1 MTQLTLNL
9 SDHAAQQVAALAA
22 LEGRGIGE
30 YVAAIVE
37 EKLLGDPALEL
48 QLLSSLSDDDV
59 LAMADMQMPPDE
71 DARMSELLDR
81 NREGQLLP
89 LEREDLDGFLRI
101 CTQGTLKKAMGLA
114 EAVRRGLRPP
124 LGS

>member
-1 MTQLTLNL
+1 M
-9 SDHAAQQVAALAA
+9 SDDGIGSRIRLAVR
-22 LEGRGIGE
+22 LEGLGIGE

-81 NREGQLLP
+81 NGEGQLLP
-89 LEREDLDGFLRI
+89 LEREDLDGFL
-101 CTQGTLKKAMGLA
+101 Q
-114 EAVRRGLRPP
+114 
-124 LGS
+124 